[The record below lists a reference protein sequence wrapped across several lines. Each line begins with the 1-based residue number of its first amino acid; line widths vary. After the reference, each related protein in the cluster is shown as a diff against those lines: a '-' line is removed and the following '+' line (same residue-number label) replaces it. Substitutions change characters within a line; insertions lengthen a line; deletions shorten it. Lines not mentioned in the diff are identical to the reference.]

1 MPGLHSA
8 GAILKAMLSPWPVN
22 DLEIVG
28 YANVLN
34 ARMLP
39 SVVPPMFRLRAEP
52 QRILLPPYAF
62 NGGYLCNAAEVPA
75 AELKALADAGEVTL
89 FHEPIAAQADWE
101 LWVDE
106 SFQQRYEPQDEART
120 HLDHIAETS
129 RAEAIALFKQGNFA
143 EADRLASV
151 AISANDRKV
160 DALVIKAAIRR
171 AGGDTNGELLMED
184 LALPIVDR
192 ARFLQM
198 VETLATTTPMVEKIS
213 LRRHL

>member
-1 MPGLHSA
+1 
-8 GAILKAMLSPWPVN
+8 MLSPWPVN

-52 QRILLPPYAF
+52 QRILLPPYSF

-75 AELKALADAGEVTL
+75 AELTALADAGEVTL
-89 FHEPIAAQADWE
+89 FSEPIAAQADWE

-106 SFQQRYEPQDEART
+106 SFQQRYEPQDEARAN
-120 HLDHIAETS
+120 LDHIAETS
-129 RAEAIALFKQGNFA
+129 RAEAIALFQQGNFA

-151 AISANDRKV
+151 TISANDRKL

-171 AGGDTNGELLMED
+171 ARGDTNGELLMED
-184 LALPIVDR
+184 LALPIVDPVR
-192 ARFLQM
+192 CLQM
-198 VETLATTTPMVEKIS
+198 VETLATTPPMVEKIS
-213 LRRHL
+213 LRGSL

>member
-1 MPGLHSA
+1 
-8 GAILKAMLSPWPVN
+8 MLSPWPVN

-52 QRILLPPYAF
+52 DRTLLPPYAF

-75 AELKALADAGEVTL
+75 SELRALADAGEDTL
-89 FHEPIAAQADWE
+89 FPEPIAAQADWE

-106 SFQQRYEPQDEART
+106 SFQPRYEAQDEARA
-120 HLDHIAETS
+120 HLDQIAETS
-129 RAEAIALFKQGNFA
+129 RAEAIKMFQQGNLA

-151 AISANDRKV
+151 AISANDRKL

-171 AGGDTNGELLMED
+171 ARGDTNGELLMED

-198 VETLATTTPMVEKIS
+198 VETLATITPMLEKIS
-213 LRRHL
+213 LRGSL